1 MEGIHRDRII
11 FNPKATRHRL
21 LYSVNFNARERTFT
35 LDAGSVHGIT
45 KGSQFTIYEDH
56 DLFLKLSPWG
66 TLVVREVK
74 TFTSLLTTRSKG
86 PFGVNLLKPGI
97 AVLSTGSAS
106 QALVIMPSYD
116 TTKLQHPFQVAIR
129 QLENTSVISL
139 GNESAIIRMRLE
151 NNHLVFDILD
161 PVVNACGLDRVYYSA
176 KPTDTADDVARILSA
191 GSSFF
196 WHLRRG
202 NYHPFSD
209 ALKIEFT
216 ELKMSEEEFE
226 ATGYPVILPSG
237 ENLLRDGAIDLSIG
251 SDPKPYGIKLTNNS
265 DWDLFPAAFYFDHS
279 DWSISKFAAGFFNPT
294 QFSSTLI
301 S

>member
-1 MEGIHRDRII
+1 VEGIHRDRII
-11 FNPKATRHRL
+11 FNARAARYRP
-21 LYSVNFNARERTFT
+21 LYYVNFNARERTFT
-35 LDAGSVHGIT
+35 LDAGSVHGVT

-66 TLVVREVK
+66 TLVVHEVK
-74 TFTSLLTTRSKG
+74 TFTSLLTRSKG
-86 PFGVNLLKPGI
+86 PFGANLLKPGI

-151 NNHLVFDILD
+151 NDHLVFDILD

-202 NYHPFSD
+202 NYHPISD
-209 ALKIEFT
+209 ALKVEFM
-216 ELKMSEEEFE
+216 ELKKSEEEFE
-226 ATGYPVILPSG
+226 ATGHPVILPTCG
-237 ENLLRDGAIDLSIG
+237 ENLLRDGTIDLFIDSV
-251 SDPKPYGIKLTNNS
+251 PKPYGIKLTNNS

-279 DWSISKFAAGFFNPT
+279 DWSISEFAADCSNP
-294 QFSSTLI
+294 I
-301 S
+301 